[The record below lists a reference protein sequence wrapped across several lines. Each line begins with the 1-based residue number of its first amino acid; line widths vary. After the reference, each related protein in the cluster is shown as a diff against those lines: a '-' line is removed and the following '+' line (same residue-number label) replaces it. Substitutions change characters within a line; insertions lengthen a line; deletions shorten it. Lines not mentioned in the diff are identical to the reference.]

1 MSKTFEADEV
11 KKHTSEQSAWVV
23 VDGGVYDVTSF
34 LDDHPGGK
42 KILLR
47 NCGKDSSEAFWT
59 YHSEKVLAKT
69 AAKMKIG
76 DLSPNAKL

>member
-1 MSKTFEADEV
+1 MSIASK
-11 KKHTSEQSAWVV
+11 Q
-23 VDGGVYDVTSF
+23 
-34 LDDHPGGK
+34 HPGGK

-59 YHSEKVLAKT
+59 YHSEKVLTKT

-76 DLSPNAKL
+76 ERELL